1 MVGVNGEKEGGTEVV
16 MKWRA
21 RDDGSE
27 AVRRRFF
34 FFLSFREEDAKVDI
48 ELVWR

>member
-1 MVGVNGEKEGGTEVV
+1 MVGVGGEKEGGTEVV

-34 FFLSFREEDAKVDI
+34 FFLFERRMRKWISR
-48 ELVWR
+48 LVWR